1 MGLSTVSVA
10 NFRAFGRHSTL
21 EIRPLTLVF
30 GYNSRGKSSLIR
42 ALPLLADSTR
52 RGAAGPLDTRSEAA
66 RGATFSELKS
76 AYGRSPTVDFGLAW
90 DDDASEVARVEVR
103 ILGGG
108 FQAIEWVERV
118 VAYGRG
124 GERLLQLLLKDEVNM
139 RYEVTSAGG
148 AIFEASFDFE
158 GLVPA
163 TPGNA
168 APLSEPL
175 AVTLRALRERLR
187 SLTDT
192 IYWLSAVRA
201 VPPRRSEL
209 RGKPPRIGFDGTG
222 AAEQL
227 AYAQTRDRTVVDEV
241 RAFYRRGTN
250 HELHVEEVS
259 IGSVPGFSLS
269 LSSLEGADFRVNLI
283 DTGEG
288 MAQVLPV
295 AVLGA
300 LAKHQQLG
308 QSPVIVL
315 EHPELHLHPRAHEEV
330 AWFLTHVAASSD
342 ARLIVETHS
351 ENLLSR
357 VQLAVLR
364 GEIDPKQVL
373 VHWVWQHETGSA
385 VEHIEIDADGR
396 FVGDKWPPGVFSE
409 DTALAR
415 QILAE
420 RRKRAGAA

>member
-1 MGLSTVSVA
+1 MSVG
-10 NFRAFGRHSTL
+10 NFRAFGRRATL

-52 RGAAGPLDTRSEAA
+52 RGASGPLDTRSEAA
-66 RGATFSELKS
+66 RGATFGELKS
-76 AYGRSPTVDFGLAW
+76 AYGRSPTVDFGLTW
-90 DDDASEVARVEVR
+90 DDDANEVARIEVR

-108 FQAIEWVERV
+108 AQAIEWVERIE
-118 VAYGRG
+118 AYGRG
-124 GERLLQLLLKDEVNM
+124 GERLLQLLLKDEVTA
-139 RYEVTSAGG
+139 RYDVAPARGET
-148 AIFEASFDFE
+148 FEASFDFE

-163 TPGNA
+163 VPAGA
-168 APLSEPL
+168 APLPEP
-175 AVTLRALRERLR
+175 AAAALRGLCARLLGL
-187 SLTDT
+187 SDS
-192 IYWLSAVRA
+192 IHWLSAVRA
-201 VPPRRSEL
+201 VPPRGGEL
-209 RGKPPRIGFDGTG
+209 RGRPPRIGFDGSG

-227 AYAQTRDRTVVDEV
+227 AYAQIRDPAVVDEV
-241 RAFYRRGTN
+241 RAFYRKATD
-250 HELHVEEVS
+250 HDLHIEEIT
-259 IGSVPGFSLS
+259 IGGVPGFSLK
-269 LSSLEGADFRVNLI
+269 LSSLEGLPVRVNLI

-295 AVLGA
+295 SVLGG
-300 LAKHQQLG
+300 LAKLG
-308 QSPVIVL
+308 RLGKSPVLVI

-330 AWFLTHVAASSD
+330 AWFLTQVAASSD

-364 GEIDPKQVL
+364 GEIDPKEVL
-373 VHWVWQHETGSA
+373 VYWVWQHEEGAA
-385 VEHIEIDADGR
+385 VEPIEIDADGR